1 MIDVSEELKDAF
13 LSHTQKNIQ
22 LSFTDTSY
30 NLTGND
36 LKLEAVTLE
45 QSICDETILTFG
57 KCSSSCFKFTMKNN
71 NKSYKNLEFDV
82 TLTAYDF
89 EGNSYPLSLGHYIVY
104 EDTVSDDRNYRSI
117 VAYDTLKAVMQTDYK
132 DWYHSLTFPMSLK
145 AFRDAFFLHISIN
158 QESKV
163 LINDD
168 FIVKDTINADVLT
181 GQTIIEAICELNC
194 AFGNIG
200 YDGNFRYV
208 TFVQDAGLY
217 PRNDL
222 YPSDE
227 LYPDDPNVS
236 LSVTDANYLL
246 GTFVYQDYLCQKID
260 SVRIMED
267 EDDDGTVVGTGDNQ
281 YTISGNF
288 LIFGSDNTQR
298 QTIGERFLEFCEDF
312 FYTPTKIEMW
322 GQPWLEVGDLVQ
334 VIGKTTALVFP
345 ILHRTLSGITALKD
359 SYEAQ
364 GSETYEKASNTLSS
378 QFEKYRSKTMKM
390 ERTVDEFYQEYKEYG
405 RQTNGT
411 LESHS
416 SRIQQNADNISSE
429 VARAT
434 GSENSLSSSIIQ
446 TAESIESEVRRA
458 TGAEGN
464 LSSRISQSAH
474 TIDLSVSGTAGQ
486 GTSAGITISLYDE
499 NGNLLDSGSGN
510 ITLDGNVIFKSNL
523 TDGQTVISGNNIT
536 TGYISCDRLNGGT
549 ITGQKYYSTS
559 GNFQVNADG
568 KAIANQFLAKDFLQL
583 LYPFDNNSV
592 YLSSKES
599 NVLGVYT
606 SSSLTNFGGIHC
618 GEVHFDFGKW
628 IRWYDD
634 PNHPYSFYQCEIG
647 TNTYDTADT
656 VATTIRNAAGSNGAI
671 RLTLE
676 RDDDNHGIRYQKH
689 NGAYAFTPYG
699 DFDYNNPMLGT
710 SANPWGKLYSKNIIT
725 GRVSLTPGSA
735 GAIVSTTVTFN
746 EDSFFRNTP
755 RAFVTAQTSVPDK
768 VSVGIVVAD
777 DFPNEATIYLY
788 RTNTT
793 TTKIDYLIIF

>member
-1 MIDVSEELKDAF
+1 MVDVSEELKDAF
-13 LSHTQKNIQ
+13 LSHTQKDIQ

-36 LKLEAVTLE
+36 LKLEEAILE

-57 KCSSSCFKFTMKNN
+57 KCSSSCFTFTMKNN

-117 VAYDTLKAVMQTDYK
+117 VAYDKLKAVMQTDYK

-145 AFRDAFFLHISIN
+145 AFRDAFFLHIGIN

-217 PRNDL
+217 PRDDL

-246 GTFVYQDYLCQKID
+246 GTFVYQDYYCQKID
-260 SVRIMED
+260 SVRIIED
-267 EDDDGTVVGTGDNQ
+267 KDDDGTVVGTGDNQ

-288 LIFGSDNTQR
+288 LIFGSNETQR
-298 QTIGERFLEFCEDF
+298 QTIGQRFLEFCEDF

-364 GSETYEKASNTLSS
+364 GSETYVKASNTLSS
-378 QFEKYRSKTMKM
+378 QFAKYRSKTMKM
-390 ERTVDEFYQEYKEYG
+390 ERTVDRFYQEYKEFEAD
-405 RQTNGT
+405 TDGT

-416 SRIQQNADNISSE
+416 SRIQQNATNISSE
-429 VARAT
+429 V
-434 GSENSLSSSIIQ
+434 S
-446 TAESIESEVRRA
+446 RA

-464 LSSRISQSAH
+464 LSSLIQQNADQIVLKVDSSTGKIAQVKLGVSASSGSEFKVQADNLDLSANDVFNIMSGGTLNLNSKNITIQSDTL
-474 TIDLSVSGTAGQ
+474 TIDR
-486 GTSAGITISLYDE
+486 Y
-499 NGNLLDSGSGN
+499 GN
-510 ITLDGNVIFKSNL
+510 ITSTYGGYSAKLSSASLRFYISDSEVAIFRGAYWQGTTVYGTALNSPPSSNFISFGNKNSDSDPDWITPLVLNYGLDPNGYTQDVLIYGSTLIRGETTISNRIYNSNGDYIGWLTGGGHYFSSNVGIAGNLQIDGN
-523 TDGQTVISGNNIT
+523 IT
-536 TGYISCDRLNGGT
+536 SPVRLLNGEYLNSLVGGG
-549 ITGQKYYSTS
+549 IYASSKLS
-559 GNFQVNADG
+559 VDG
-568 KAIANQFLAKDFLQL
+568 EIIAKD
-583 LYPFDNNSV
+583 SV
-592 YLSSKES
+592 GNTGKVMHGIDGNAHEY
-599 NVLGVYT
+599 GVIWD
-606 SSSLTNFGGIHC
+606 SSLAL
-618 GEVHFDFGKW
+618 V
-628 IRWYDD
+628 
-634 PNHPYSFYQCEIG
+634 FYVDNTQIG
-647 TNTYDTADT
+647 YLNSS
-656 VATTIRNAAGSNGAI
+656 GW
-671 RLTLE
+671 
-676 RDDDNHGIRYQKH
+676 H
-689 NGAYAFTPYG
+689 
-699 DFDYNNPMLGT
+699 
-710 SANPWGKLYSKNIIT
+710 W
-725 GRVSLTPGSA
+725 SL
-735 GAIVSTTVTFN
+735 
-746 EDSFFRNTP
+746 
-755 RAFVTAQTSVPDK
+755 
-768 VSVGIVVAD
+768 
-777 DFPNEATIYLY
+777 
-788 RTNTT
+788 
-793 TTKIDYLIIF
+793 